1 MNFLSLD
8 AVIIP
13 KRLEDLSH
21 KKIKDKLIFDC
32 DISLKYKDFIIDE
45 FGVIDIEIYSF
56 IANLDVFAMSKITL
70 DKVDPP
76 QDYLEDYNYF
86 GLDID
91 EISEIWK
98 KNDFSYQ
105 LSTMERLIELNDIQK
120 IKKFLGISMIVCK
133 ITNGY
138 IIIKHSIPNFIEVGL
153 YDNNLFAEKLY
164 GKLDLMENADFLRG
178 SKQ

>member
-21 KKIKDKLIFDC
+21 KKIKEKLIFDC

-76 QDYLEDYNYF
+76 PR
-86 GLDID
+86 
-91 EISEIWK
+91 
-98 KNDFSYQ
+98 
-105 LSTMERLIELNDIQK
+105 LS
-120 IKKFLGISMIVCK
+120 
-133 ITNGY
+133 
-138 IIIKHSIPNFIEVGL
+138 
-153 YDNNLFAEKLY
+153 
-164 GKLDLMENADFLRG
+164 
-178 SKQ
+178 